1 VVRLVVKDFGP
12 FGEAEVELKPLT
24 VFIGRNSVGK
34 SMLAYLIWA
43 LTLAIPRPTRLEKA
57 IVDAGGNKALEAVIE
72 KAKRGDDF
80 KEELMEL
87 MNIAIYVLP
96 KALAPSVEEALK
108 KVFTFDL
115 DELVREGANHATI
128 TLKGERTSIETTING
143 KNVDVSIKGPSIDE
157 FISEI
162 KTSQREVT
170 ISYDKSRFTISVP
183 LTRTSRFSIIEL
195 LYTFVSVYIMLT
207 LGGPFKHLIPLPL
220 PVGLF
225 PFLELF
231 SALLPDSRAGI
242 SRTLLRPY
250 IPIAIT
256 YPDKQYVELYYALAE
271 WVAKE
276 SIDLAAV
283 KPLLLEMGCSVE
295 PVIEEGV
302 YTIHIK
308 TWSGKRLRLP
318 QAPSGI
324 REVLTVA
331 IALSS
336 RGPPHVVIIEEPEAH
351 LHPRAQGAL
360 ARLIAKAVNRGKHVV
375 LTTHSDYMLYR
386 LNDLI
391 ALSRSPERARA
402 LGFAEDEVLRP
413 ESVAAYLVKAEG
425 DRAVV
430 EKLDVGPEGF
440 SEDEFA
446 SVAVELA
453 EERARILSS

>member
-24 VFIGRNSVGK
+24 VFIGKNSVGK

-43 LTLAIPRPTRLEKA
+43 LTLAIPRPTGLEKA
-57 IVDAGGNKALEAVIE
+57 IVEAGGNKALEAVIE

-87 MNIAIYVLP
+87 TNIAIYVLP
-96 KALAPSVEEALK
+96 KALAPSIEEALK

-115 DELVREGANHATI
+115 DELIREGANHATI
-128 TLKGERTSIETTING
+128 TLKGERTSIETTISG
-143 KNVDVSIKGPSIDE
+143 KRVDVSIKGPSIDK
-157 FISEI
+157 FTSEI
-162 KTSQREVT
+162 KTSRREIT
-170 ISYDKSRFTISVP
+170 ISYDKSRFTISAP
-183 LTRTSRFSIIEL
+183 ITSRFSIIEL
-195 LYTFVSVYIMLT
+195 LYTFVSIYIMLT
-207 LGGPFKHLIPLPL
+207 LGGPFRQLIPLPL

-250 IPIAIT
+250 IPIAVT
-256 YPDKQYVELYYALAE
+256 YPDKQYVELYYTLAE
-271 WVAKE
+271 WVAKG
-276 SIDLAAV
+276 SVDLVAV
-283 KPLLLEMGCSVE
+283 EPLLSEMGCSVE

-331 IALSS
+331 LALSS
-336 RGPPHVVIIEEPEAH
+336 RGSPRVVVVEEPEAH

-360 ARLIAKAVNRGKHVV
+360 ARLIAKAVNGGKYVI

-391 ALSRSPERARA
+391 ALSRSSERARA

-413 ESVAAYLVKAEG
+413 ESVAAYLIKAEG
-425 DRAVV
+425 NKAVV
-430 EKLDVGPEGF
+430 ERLEVGPEGF
-440 SEDEFA
+440 PEDEFT

>member
-12 FGEAEVELKPLT
+12 FGEAEAELKPLT
-24 VFIGRNSVGK
+24 VFIGKNSVGK

-43 LTLAIPRPTRLEKA
+43 LTLAIPRPTGLEKA
-57 IVDAGGNKALEAVIE
+57 IVEAGGNKALEAVIE
-72 KAKRGDDF
+72 KAKRGVDF
-80 KEELMEL
+80 KEELMGL
-87 MNIAIYVLP
+87 MNIAIYALP
-96 KALAPSVEEALK
+96 KALAPSIEEALK
-108 KVFTFDL
+108 KVFTFKL
-115 DELVREGANHATI
+115 DELIREGANHATI

-162 KTSQREVT
+162 KTSRREIT
-170 ISYDKSRFTISVP
+170 ISYDKSRFTISAP
-183 LTRTSRFSIIEL
+183 ITSRFSIIEL
-195 LYTFVSVYIMLT
+195 LYTFVSIYIMLT
-207 LGGPFKHLIPLPL
+207 LGGPFRQLIPLPL

-250 IPIAIT
+250 IPIAVT
-256 YPDKQYVELYYALAE
+256 YPDKQYVELYYTLAE
-271 WVAKE
+271 WVAKG
-276 SIDLAAV
+276 SVDLAAV
-283 KPLLLEMGCSVE
+283 GPLLSEMGCSVE

-331 IALSS
+331 LALSS
-336 RGPPHVVIIEEPEAH
+336 RGSPHVVVVEEPEAH

-360 ARLIAKAVNRGKHVV
+360 ARLIAKAVNRGKYVI

-391 ALSRSPERARA
+391 ALSRFPEKARE

-430 EKLDVGPEGF
+430 ERLDVGPEGF
-440 SEDEFA
+440 SEDEFT